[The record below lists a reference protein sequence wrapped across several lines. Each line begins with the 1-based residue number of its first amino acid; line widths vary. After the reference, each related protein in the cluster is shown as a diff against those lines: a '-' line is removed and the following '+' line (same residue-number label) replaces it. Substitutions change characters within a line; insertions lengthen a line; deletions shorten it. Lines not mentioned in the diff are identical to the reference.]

1 MSVSVVIPAY
11 NAQDFI
17 QVGIASLQKQ
27 TLAPLEIIVVNDAS
41 TDDTAKVVEAASKED
56 SRIRLI
62 NLTENVGPGGA
73 RNAGIEKARGQWIAL
88 LDADDRF
95 APERLE
101 RLVRLGNDTGA
112 DIVTDNLLIYDAVAQ
127 EVVRPGFRRRGSE
140 PHFQVTL
147 DSFLYN
153 AAGESTECD
162 FGLLMPLF
170 RRDALVNK
178 GLRYPVSL
186 RHGEDFHLMLDALL
200 AGCVWMCTNDAYYL
214 YTERMG
220 SISKTA
226 SGMSR
231 TRVNYSAMKTATD
244 QLLSRPAI
252 GGNPRL
258 RALVARRS
266 ESLRWLDAKTKLV
279 SMRKSEGTASVLK
292 KCASDPWI
300 AWNVG
305 RFLLRRVSR
314 KLNSLGHATFSSTG
328 SRPLR

>member
-1 MSVSVVIPAY
+1 MSVSVIVPAY

-17 QVGIASLQKQ
+17 CVAPASLQSQ

-41 TDDTAKVVEAASKED
+41 TDETAKVVGSAATED

-62 NLTENVGPGGA
+62 NLESNLGPGGA
-73 RNAGIEKARGQWIAL
+73 RNAGIEAAHGDWIAL

-101 RLVRLGNDTGA
+101 RLVKLGDETNA
-112 DIVTDNLLIYDAVAQ
+112 DIVTDNLLIYDAVARKI
-127 EVVRPGFRRRGSE
+127 VRQGFRRKGDE
-140 PHFQVTL
+140 PHFNVTL

-162 FGLLMPLF
+162 FGLLMPIF
-170 RRDALVNK
+170 RRKTL
-178 GLRYPVSL
+178 LERRLHYPVSL

-200 AGCVWMCTNDAYYL
+200 SGCVWVCTKDAYYL

-220 SISKTA
+220 SISKAA

-231 TRVNYSAMKTATD
+231 TKVNYRAMRAATD
-244 QLLSRPAI
+244 QLLSRPQI
-252 GGNPRL
+252 SSNPRL

-266 ESLRWLDAKTKLV
+266 NGLKWLDAKRDLIVKF
-279 SMRKSEGTASVLK
+279 KSEGPASVLK
-292 KCASDPWI
+292 VCAKDPWV

-305 RFLLRRVSR
+305 RFLFRRVSR
-314 KLNSLGHATFSSTG
+314 KLNALGHAALESRSSQ
-328 SRPLR
+328 PLR